1 MVINVESIKKLDK
14 LDKKAKYGNA
24 VGRKF
29 SYEEIERAKKDGKFD
44 DVRRAVKEIEDG
56 GALVYYMC
64 TDVEDEHYKWLLFT
78 IHNAPKSTGKPLM
91 QLLVSIADGEYIE
104 FDSVNDIEVTYCN
117 GSGNR
122 NWGSPSMCPLFE

>member
-29 SYEEIERAKKDGKFD
+29 TYEEIERAKKDGKFD

-64 TDVEDEHYKWLLFT
+64 TDLENEHSKWLFFT
-78 IHNAPKSTGKPLM
+78 IHNAPNATGRPLM
-91 QLLVSIADGEYIE
+91 QLLISISEGEYID
-104 FDSVNDIEVTYCN
+104 FDSVEDIEVTYGG
-117 GSGNR
+117 GSGSNG
-122 NWGSPSMCPLFE
+122 GSPSTCPLF